1 MVSVKKKPRFF
12 SSLILS
18 KAGVEV
24 MSSDVLARE
33 QAFQMC

>member
-1 MVSVKKKPRFF
+1 MVSAKKTRFF

-24 MSSDVLARE
+24 LSSDVLARK
-33 QAFQMC
+33 QALQMC